1 MPRIFFNGQAMV
13 GGPFHAKVA
22 DALVGP
28 ARTAPGY
35 RFFSIDVNGEKDVC
49 PGLLSDAAVD
59 SAIEGELYD
68 ITLERLRDVI
78 LPGEPRELE
87 LGVIELEDGSA
98 CLSMLLARGEVERG
112 VHREI
117 THHGGWRAYLATL
130 GRTA

>member
-13 GGPFHAKVA
+13 GGPFHASVA
-22 DALVGP
+22 DALIGP

-35 RFFSIDVNGEKDVC
+35 RFFSVDDVC
-49 PGLLSDAAVD
+49 PGLHPDPAVGT
-59 SAIEGELYD
+59 AVEGELYD
-68 ITLERLRDVI
+68 ITLEHLRDVI

-87 LGVIELEDGSA
+87 LGVIELDDGSA
-98 CLSMLLARGEVERG
+98 CLSMLLARGEAERG

>member
-1 MPRIFFNGQAMV
+1 MARIFFNGQAMV
-13 GGPFHAKVA
+13 GGPFHAKVS
-22 DALVGP
+22 DALIGP

-35 RFFSIDVNGEKDVC
+35 RFFSIDDVC
-49 PGLLSDAAVD
+49 PGLLRDPAVD
-59 SAIEGELYD
+59 TAIEGELYD
-68 ITLERLRDVI
+68 ISLEHLRDVI

-98 CLSMLLARGEVERG
+98 CLSMLLARGEAERG

>member
-35 RFFSIDVNGEKDVC
+35 RFFSIDDVC
-49 PGLLSDAAVD
+49 PGLLADPTVET
-59 SAIEGELYD
+59 AIEGELYD
-68 ITLERLRDVI
+68 ITLEHLRDVI

-87 LGVIELEDGSA
+87 LGVIELDDGSA
-98 CLSMLLARGEVERG
+98 CLSMLLARGELERG
-112 VHREI
+112 IHREI

>member
-1 MPRIFFNGQAMV
+1 MVRIFFNGQAMV

-22 DALVGP
+22 DSLIGP

-35 RFFSIDVNGEKDVC
+35 RFFSIDDVC
-49 PGLLSDAAVD
+49 PGLLCDATVD
-59 SAIEGELYD
+59 TAIEGELYE
-68 ITLERLRDVI
+68 ITLEHLRDVI

>member
-1 MPRIFFNGQAMV
+1 MARIFFNGQAMV

-35 RFFSIDVNGEKDVC
+35 RFFAIDVDGEKDVC
-49 PGLLSDAAVD
+49 PGLLADSGVD
-59 SAIEGELYD
+59 SAIVGELYD
-68 ITLERLRDVI
+68 ISLDHLRDVI

-87 LGVIELEDGSA
+87 LGVIKLEDGSA
-98 CLSMLLARGEVERG
+98 CLSMLLARGELERG

-117 THHGGWRAYLATL
+117 TRHGGWRAYLATL

>member
-13 GGPFHAKVA
+13 GGPFHASVA
-22 DALVGP
+22 DALIGP

-35 RFFSIDVNGEKDVC
+35 RFFSIDDVC
-49 PGLLSDAAVD
+49 PGLLPAPGTDTAV
-59 SAIEGELYD
+59 EGELYD
-68 ITLERLRDVI
+68 ITLEHLRDVI

-87 LGVIELEDGSA
+87 LGVIELDDGSA
-98 CLSMLLARGEVERG
+98 CLSMLLARGEADRG

-117 THHGGWRAYLATL
+117 TQYGGWRAYLATL

>member
-1 MPRIFFNGQAMV
+1 MARIFFNGQAMV
-13 GGPFHAKVA
+13 GGPFHAKVS
-22 DALVGP
+22 DALIGP

-35 RFFSIDVNGEKDVC
+35 RFFSIDDVC
-49 PGLLSDAAVD
+49 PGLLRDPAVD
-59 SAIEGELYD
+59 TAIEGELYD
-68 ITLERLRDVI
+68 ISLERLRDVI

-98 CLSMLLARGEVERG
+98 CLSMLLARGEAERG

-117 THHGGWRAYLATL
+117 THHGGWRSYLATL

>member
-1 MPRIFFNGQAMV
+1 MARIFFNGQAMV

-35 RFFSIDVNGEKDVC
+35 RFFSIDDVC
-49 PGLLSDAAVD
+49 PGLLRDAAAD
-59 SAIEGELYD
+59 TAIEGELYD
-68 ITLERLRDVI
+68 ISLERLRDVI

>member
-22 DALVGP
+22 DSLVGP

-35 RFFSIDVNGEKDVC
+35 RFFSIDDVC
-49 PGLLSDAAVD
+49 PGLLADPTVD
-59 SAIEGELYD
+59 TAIEGELYD

-87 LGVIELEDGSA
+87 LGVIKLDDGSA

-117 THHGGWRAYLATL
+117 THHGGWRAYLGSL

>member
-1 MPRIFFNGQAMV
+1 MVRIFFNGQAMV

-22 DALVGP
+22 DSLIGP

-35 RFFSIDVNGEKDVC
+35 RFFSIDDVC
-49 PGLLSDAAVD
+49 PGLLYDATVD
-59 SAIEGELYD
+59 TAIEGELYE
-68 ITLERLRDVI
+68 ITLAHLKDVI

>member
-1 MPRIFFNGQAMV
+1 MARIFFNGQAMV

-35 RFFSIDVNGEKDVC
+35 RFFSIDDVC
-49 PGLLSDAAVD
+49 PGLLRDPAVD
-59 SAIEGELYD
+59 TAIEGELYD
-68 ITLERLRDVI
+68 ISLEHLRDAI